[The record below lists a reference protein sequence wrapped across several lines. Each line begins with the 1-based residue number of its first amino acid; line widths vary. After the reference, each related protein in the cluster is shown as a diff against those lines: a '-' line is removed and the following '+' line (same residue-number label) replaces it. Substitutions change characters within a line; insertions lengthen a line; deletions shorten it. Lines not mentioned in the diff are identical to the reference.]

1 METIKISRILIVG
14 TGSIANKHHKVAR
27 NLFPTAEIKAY
38 SESGNSLEGISTL
51 SDFSEIESF
60 NPDVAV
66 IANTSNRHIRAA
78 VMLAKMGVDL
88 LIEKPLS
95 SNMKKV
101 RTLRRIA
108 RRKEITI
115 HVGYNLKFLP
125 SMIHLRKI
133 LKEQVVGELLSVRC
147 VVGQDLTD
155 WRPGREYQSTASA
168 SKNKGGGVLNELS
181 HEIDYLT
188 WLFGPPSTVFSVS
201 GKMSRLEID
210 CEDSA
215 HLLLTYSQEGKR
227 KYFVSLNM
235 DMIRKDP
242 TRNCTFIGEKGTLL
256 WDGILGKISIYNSAE
271 RGWETVFDASEKME
285 DTYVTEWKMFSGAVS
300 ARDNLLDNFD
310 SAVET
315 MKIIRLARISNRLRI
330 PVPKF
335 GVTTKVKVA

>member
-1 METIKISRILIVG
+1 MKTIKISKILIVG
-14 TGSIANKHHKVAR
+14 TGSIANKHYRVASD
-27 NLFPTAEIKAY
+27 LFPTAEIKAY

-51 SDFSEIESF
+51 SGFSEIESF
-60 NPDVAV
+60 MPDVAV
-66 IANTSNRHIRAA
+66 IANTSNHHIRAG

-108 RRKEITI
+108 RRKDITI

-133 LKEQVVGELLSVRC
+133 LKEQVVGEIFSVRC

-168 SKNKGGGVLNELS
+168 SKNRGGGVLNELS
-181 HEIDYLT
+181 HEIDYLN
-188 WLFGPPSTVFSVS
+188 WLFGPPSTIFSVS
-201 GKMSRLEID
+201 GKMSRLDID

-215 HLLLTYSQEGKR
+215 HLLLTYGQEGKR
-227 KYFVSLNM
+227 KFLVSLDM

-242 TRNCTFIGEKGTLL
+242 TRNCTFIGAKGTLL
-256 WDGILGKISIYNSAE
+256 WNGIQGQISIYNSLE
-271 RGWETVFDASEKME
+271 RGWETVFDASEQME
-285 DTYVTEWKMFSGAVS
+285 DTYINEWKIFSRAVTTD
-300 ARDNLLDNFD
+300 DNSLDNFD

-315 MKIIRLARISNRLRI
+315 MRIIRLARISNRLRI
-330 PVPKF
+330 PVRKL
-335 GVTTKVKVA
+335 GATTKVKIT